1 MTSREARRS
10 IREDVHKYY
19 VQKAAREHESQRIA
33 HARLIGFLND
43 AGSVDKTYTAR
54 SFLRQFFN
62 CVCVKQTAMLCCRPS
77 FAEQEILQVITA
89 PLTIDGKSSWR
100 P

>member
-33 HARLIGFLND
+33 HAKLIGFLND
-43 AGSVDKTYTAR
+43 AGGGHKHTLHVHSCG
-54 SFLRQFFN
+54 SFLTVFVSSRLPCSAVGPRSQS
-62 CVCVKQTAMLCCRPS
+62 R
-77 FAEQEILQVITA
+77 
-89 PLTIDGKSSWR
+89 KSCK
-100 P
+100 